1 MTFDAIRS
9 NSDSSALPTLSTLP
23 FRVSV
28 LDKSPV
34 APGETATDALARTV
48 SLARFADAAGY
59 HRYWLA
65 EHHNTATLA
74 CPSPEILIAHVLAHT
89 HRIRVGSGGVMLQH
103 YSPYKIAENFNLLA
117 SLAPGRVDLGI
128 GKAPGGLPLSTRALQ
143 AGYDPS
149 RRASFAD
156 LAAELNR
163 HLRHDGTRAE
173 ASDTSDAPA
182 ASDASGDDI
191 AALHAT
197 PLPPVPA
204 QPFLLGA
211 SADSATLAAHL
222 GWAFVYASHLN
233 ASATDLERAFDAY
246 RNASGGRTP
255 LLAVSAIVADTRE
268 AAARLASGHQGFRV
282 QVGDTPAVNV
292 GSLEQAH
299 AYIRQAG
306 NGPHR
311 IEPRETRIVH
321 GTRDDVLRELDALHR
336 RHGIA
341 EFVVDTPLADAAP
354 RIASLRLL
362 AGARAADHDDAPS
375 RHEPDARPAGA
386 RTLAREPDFEGTAR

>member
-1 MTFDAIRS
+1 MTFDANLS
-9 NSDSSALPTLSTLP
+9 NSALPALP
-23 FRVSV
+23 FRLSV

-34 APGETATDALARTV
+34 APGETAADALARSV

-65 EHHNTATLA
+65 EHHNTAALA
-74 CPSPEILIAHVLAHT
+74 CPSPEILIAHVLAQT
-89 HRIRVGSGGVMLQH
+89 RRIRVGSGGVMLQH

-143 AGYDPS
+143 AAYDPA
-149 RRASFAD
+149 RRASFAE
-156 LAAELNR
+156 LADELNR
-163 HLRHDGTRAE
+163 HLQRAGTQP
-173 ASDTSDAPA
+173 DAP
-182 ASDASGDDI
+182 DDDD

-197 PLPPVPA
+197 PLPSVPA

-211 SADSATLAAHL
+211 SAESAALAARL

-233 ASATDLERAFDAY
+233 ASTADLERAFDAY

-255 LLAVSAIVADTRE
+255 LLAVSAIVAATRD
-268 AAARLASGHQGFRV
+268 AAAQLASGHQGFRV
-282 QVGDTPAVNV
+282 QAGDTPAVNV

-306 NGPHR
+306 GGPHR
-311 IEPRETRIVH
+311 IDPRETRIVH
-321 GTRDDVLRELDALHR
+321 GTRNDVLRELDALHR
-336 RHGIA
+336 RYGIA

-362 AGARAADHDDAPS
+362 AGAPADDRDDVSS
-375 RHEPDARPAGA
+375 RDKPGAQESGA
-386 RTLAREPDFEGTAR
+386 RTAARQLDFEGAAR

>member
-1 MTFDAIRS
+1 MTFDALRS
-9 NSDSSALPTLSTLP
+9 HFDLSALSALP
-23 FRVSV
+23 FRLSV

-34 APGETATDALARTV
+34 APGETAADALARSV
-48 SLARFADAAGY
+48 SLARFADTAGY

-65 EHHNTATLA
+65 EHHNTAALA

-89 HRIRVGSGGVMLQH
+89 RRIRVGSGGVMLQH

-143 AGYDPS
+143 AGYDPE

-156 LAAELNR
+156 LADELNR
-163 HLRHDGTRAE
+163 HLE
-173 ASDTSDAPA
+173 
-182 ASDASGDDI
+182 GDDATAD
-191 AALHAT
+191 AAGQDGGATLHAT
-197 PLPPVPA
+197 PRPPEPA

-211 SADSATLAAHL
+211 SAESATLAARL

-233 ASATDLERAFDAY
+233 ASATDLERTFDTY
-246 RNASGGRTP
+246 RQASGGRTP
-255 LLAVSAIVADTRE
+255 LLAVSAIVADTRDT
-268 AAARLASGHQGFRV
+268 AAQLASGHQGFRV

-306 NGPHR
+306 GGPHR

-336 RHGIA
+336 RHGIT
-341 EFVVDTPLADAAP
+341 EFVVDTPIADAAP

-362 AGARAADHDDAPS
+362 AGVPADDDHDTAAARDTLGGSNARAPHACTATHQ
-375 RHEPDARPAGA
+375 
-386 RTLAREPDFEGTAR
+386 PDFEGTAP

>member
-1 MTFDAIRS
+1 M
-9 NSDSSALPTLSTLP
+9 P
-23 FRVSV
+23 FRLSV

-34 APGETATDALARTV
+34 APGETAADALARSV

-65 EHHNTATLA
+65 EHHNTAALA
-74 CPSPEILIAHVLAHT
+74 CPSPEILIAHVLAQT
-89 HRIRVGSGGVMLQH
+89 RRIRVGSGGVMLQH

-143 AGYDPS
+143 DGYDPA
-149 RRASFAD
+149 RRAPFAD
-156 LAAELNR
+156 LAHALNR
-163 HLRHDGTRAE
+163 HLH
-173 ASDTSDAPA
+173 
-182 ASDASGDDI
+182 GDDATTDATGED
-191 AALHAT
+191 AATLHAT
-197 PLPPVPA
+197 PRPPTPA

-211 SADSATLAAHL
+211 SAESATLAARL

-233 ASATDLERAFDAY
+233 ASATDLARTFDTY
-246 RNASGGRTP
+246 REASGGRTP
-255 LLAVSAIVADTRE
+255 LLAVSAIVAGTRD
-268 AAARLASGHQGFRV
+268 AAARLGSGHQGFRV

-292 GSLEQAH
+292 GSVEQAH

-306 NGPHR
+306 GGPHR
-311 IEPRETRIVH
+311 IDPRETRIVH
-321 GTRDDVLRELDALHR
+321 GTRDDVLREFDALHR

-362 AGARAADHDDAPS
+362 AGAPADDHDAAT
-375 RHEPDARPAGA
+375 ARDGWNA
-386 RTLAREPDFEGTAR
+386 RTTTHQPHFEGTAP

>member
-9 NSDSSALPTLSTLP
+9 DSDLSALSALP

-34 APGETATDALARTV
+34 APGETAADALARSV

-65 EHHNTATLA
+65 EHHNTAALA

-89 HRIRVGSGGVMLQH
+89 RRIRVGSGGVMLQH

-143 AGYDPS
+143 AGYDPA

-156 LAAELNR
+156 LADELNR
-163 HLRHDGTRAE
+163 HLQNTATAADATGQDG
-173 ASDTSDAPA
+173 
-182 ASDASGDDI
+182 

-197 PLPPVPA
+197 PRPPEPA

-211 SADSATLAAHL
+211 SAESAALAARL

-233 ASATDLERAFDAY
+233 ASTADLERAFDAY
-246 RNASGGRTP
+246 RGASGSRTP
-255 LLAVSAIVADTRE
+255 LLALSAIVAETRD
-268 AAARLASGHQGFRV
+268 AATQLASGHQGFRV

-306 NGPHR
+306 GGPHR
-311 IEPRETRIVH
+311 IDPRETRIVH
-321 GTRDDVLRELDALHR
+321 GTRDDVLHELHALHR

-362 AGARAADHDDAPS
+362 AGASADEHGAASS
-375 RHEPDARPAGA
+375 RYQPDARGS
-386 RTLAREPDFEGTAR
+386 RERAATRQPDFEGTAR

>member
-1 MTFDAIRS
+1 MTFDALRS
-9 NSDSSALPTLSTLP
+9 HFDLSALSALP
-23 FRVSV
+23 FRLSV

-34 APGETATDALARTV
+34 APGETAADALARSV
-48 SLARFADAAGY
+48 SLARFADTAGY

-65 EHHNTATLA
+65 EHHNTAALA

-89 HRIRVGSGGVMLQH
+89 RRIRVGSGGVMLQH

-143 AGYDPS
+143 AGYDPA

-156 LAAELNR
+156 LADELNR
-163 HLRHDGTRAE
+163 HLE
-173 ASDTSDAPA
+173 
-182 ASDASGDDI
+182 GDDATAD
-191 AALHAT
+191 AAGQDAATLHAT
-197 PLPPVPA
+197 PRPPVPA

-211 SADSATLAAHL
+211 SAESATLAARL

-233 ASATDLERAFDAY
+233 ASATDLERTFDTY
-246 RNASGGRTP
+246 REASGGRTP
-255 LLAVSAIVADTRE
+255 LLAVSAIVADTRDT
-268 AAARLASGHQGFRV
+268 AAQLASGHQGFRV

-306 NGPHR
+306 GGPHR

-341 EFVVDTPLADAAP
+341 EFVVDTPVADAAP

-362 AGARAADHDDAPS
+362 AGVRADDRDTAAARDEAN
-375 RHEPDARPAGA
+375 ARPNA
-386 RTLAREPDFEGTAR
+386 RQPDFEGTAP

>member
-1 MTFDAIRS
+1 MTFDANR
-9 NSDSSALPTLSTLP
+9 SDSVLSALP
-23 FRVSV
+23 FRLSV

-34 APGETATDALARTV
+34 APGETAADALARSV

-65 EHHNTATLA
+65 EHHNTAALA

-89 HRIRVGSGGVMLQH
+89 QRIRVGSGGVMLQH

-117 SLAPGRVDLGI
+117 SLAPGRVDLGV

-143 AGYDPS
+143 AGYDPA

-156 LAAELNR
+156 LADELNR
-163 HLRHDGTRAE
+163 HLQGAATA
-173 ASDTSDAPA
+173 ADAIGQ
-182 ASDASGDDI
+182 DA

-211 SADSATLAAHL
+211 SAESAALAARL

-246 RNASGGRTP
+246 SRASGGGTP
-255 LLAVSAIVADTRE
+255 LLAVSAIVADTRD
-268 AAARLASGHQGFRV
+268 AAAQLASGHQGFRV

-306 NGPHR
+306 GGPHR

-321 GTRDDVLRELDALHR
+321 GTRDDVLHELHVLHR

-362 AGARAADHDDAPS
+362 AGVRADDHDAAPS
-375 RHEPDARPAGA
+375 RDRPDARRSSA
-386 RTLAREPDFEGTAR
+386 RTVARHPDFEGAAR

>member
-1 MTFDAIRS
+1 MTFDALRS
-9 NSDSSALPTLSTLP
+9 DFDFSALSAWP
-23 FRVSV
+23 FRLSV
-28 LDKSPV
+28 LDKSPI
-34 APGETATDALARTV
+34 APGETAADALARSV

-65 EHHNTATLA
+65 EHHNTAALA
-74 CPSPEILIAHVLAHT
+74 CPSPEILIAHVLAQT
-89 HRIRVGSGGVMLQH
+89 RRIRVGSGGVMLQH
-103 YSPYKIAENFNLLA
+103 YSPYKVVENFNLLA

-143 AGYDPS
+143 AGYDPA

-156 LAAELNR
+156 LADELNR
-163 HLRHDGTRAE
+163 YLNGE
-173 ASDTSDAPA
+173 DATADA
-182 ASDASGDDI
+182 AGQDA
-191 AALHAT
+191 ATLHAT
-197 PLPPVPA
+197 PHPPVPA

-211 SADSATLAAHL
+211 SAESAMLAARL

-233 ASATDLERAFDAY
+233 ASATDLERTFDAY
-246 RNASGGRTP
+246 REASDGRTP
-255 LLAVSAIVADTRE
+255 LLAVSAIVADSRD

-306 NGPHR
+306 GGPHR
-311 IEPRETRIVH
+311 IDPRETRIVH
-321 GTRDDVLRELDALHR
+321 GTRDDVLREFDTLHR
-336 RHGIA
+336 RYGIA
-341 EFVVDTPLADAAP
+341 EFVVDTPLADAVP

-362 AGARAADHDDAPS
+362 AGAAADDDHDTMVARDEANANARDAS
-375 RHEPDARPAGA
+375 V
-386 RTLAREPDFEGTAR
+386 RTATRQPHFEGTAP

>member
-1 MTFDAIRS
+1 MTFDALRS
-9 NSDSSALPTLSTLP
+9 HFDLSALSALP
-23 FRVSV
+23 FRLSV
-28 LDKSPV
+28 LDKSPL
-34 APGETATDALARTV
+34 APGEAAADALARSV

-65 EHHNTATLA
+65 EHHNTAALA

-89 HRIRVGSGGVMLQH
+89 QRIRVGSGGVMLQH

-143 AGYDPS
+143 AGYDPA

-156 LAAELNR
+156 LADELNR
-163 HLRHDGTRAE
+163 HLEDE
-173 ASDTSDAPA
+173 DATADATGQDA
-182 ASDASGDDI
+182 AT
-191 AALHAT
+191 LHAT
-197 PLPPVPA
+197 PRPPVPA

-211 SADSATLAAHL
+211 SAESATLAARL

-233 ASATDLERAFDAY
+233 ASATDLERTFDTY
-246 RNASGGRTP
+246 RQASGGRTP
-255 LLAVSAIVADTRE
+255 LLAVSAIVADTRD
-268 AAARLASGHQGFRV
+268 AAAQLASGHQGFRV
-282 QVGDTPAVNV
+282 QVGDTAAVNV

-306 NGPHR
+306 GGPHR

-362 AGARAADHDDAPS
+362 AGVRADDRDTAAARDEAN
-375 RHEPDARPAGA
+375 ARPNA
-386 RTLAREPDFEGTAR
+386 RQPDFEGTAP

>member
-9 NSDSSALPTLSTLP
+9 NSDLSAPSALSALP

-34 APGETATDALARTV
+34 APGETAADALARSV
-48 SLARFADAAGY
+48 SLARFADTAGY

-65 EHHNTATLA
+65 EHHDTAALA

-89 HRIRVGSGGVMLQH
+89 RRIRVGSGGVMLQH

-143 AGYDPS
+143 AGYDPA

-156 LAAELNR
+156 LADALNR
-163 HLRHDGTRAE
+163 HLRHDGTQH
-173 ASDTSDAPA
+173 D
-182 ASDASGDDI
+182 ASDASDADSTTP
-191 AALHAT
+191 HAT

-204 QPFLLGA
+204 RPFLLGA
-211 SADSATLAAHL
+211 SVQSAELAARL

-233 ASATDLERAFDAY
+233 ASATDLERTFDAY
-246 RNASGGRTP
+246 RSASGGRTP
-255 LLAVSAIVADTRE
+255 LLAVSAIVAATRD
-268 AAARLASGHQGFRV
+268 AATQLAHGHQGFRV
-282 QVGDTPAVNV
+282 QVGNTPAVNV

-306 NGPHR
+306 GGPHR
-311 IEPRETRIVH
+311 IDPRETRIVH
-321 GTRDDVLRELDALHR
+321 GTRDDVLHELDALHR
-336 RHGIA
+336 RHGVA
-341 EFVVDTPLADAAP
+341 EFIVDTPLADAAP

-362 AGARAADHDDAPS
+362 AGASADERGAASA
-375 RHEPDARPAGA
+375 RHQPDARESRE
-386 RTLAREPDFEGTAR
+386 RTTAPQPDFEGTAR

>member
-1 MTFDAIRS
+1 MTFDALRS
-9 NSDSSALPTLSTLP
+9 HFDLSALSALP
-23 FRVSV
+23 FRLSV

-34 APGETATDALARTV
+34 APGETAANALARSV

-65 EHHNTATLA
+65 EHHNTAALA
-74 CPSPEILIAHVLAHT
+74 CPSPEILIAHVLAQT
-89 HRIRVGSGGVMLQH
+89 RRIRVGSGGVMLQH

-117 SLAPGRVDLGI
+117 ALAPGRVDLGV

-143 AGYDPS
+143 AGYDPA

-156 LAAELNR
+156 LAEELNR
-163 HLRHDGTRAE
+163 HLEGDDATADGTGQDGAM
-173 ASDTSDAPA
+173 
-182 ASDASGDDI
+182 
-191 AALHAT
+191 LHAT
-197 PLPPVPA
+197 PRPPEPA

-211 SADSATLAAHL
+211 SAESATLAARL

-233 ASATDLERAFDAY
+233 ASATDLERTFDIY
-246 RNASGGRTP
+246 REASGGRTP
-255 LLAVSAIVADTRE
+255 LLAVSAIVADTRD
-268 AAARLASGHQGFRV
+268 AAAQLASGHQGFRV

-306 NGPHR
+306 GGPHR
-311 IEPRETRIVH
+311 IDPRETRIVH
-321 GTRDDVLRELDALHR
+321 DTRDDVLRELDALHR

-341 EFVVDTPLADAAP
+341 EFVVDTPLADAVP

-362 AGARAADHDDAPS
+362 AGARADDHDTAA
-375 RHEPDARPAGA
+375 ARDGSNANARDAGA
-386 RTLAREPDFEGTAR
+386 RTIARQPDFEGTAP

>member
-9 NSDSSALPTLSTLP
+9 DSDSSASTALP
-23 FRVSV
+23 FRLSV

-34 APGETATDALARTV
+34 APGETAADALARSV

-65 EHHNTATLA
+65 EHHNTAALA

-89 HRIRVGSGGVMLQH
+89 RRIRVGSGGVMLQH

-143 AGYDPS
+143 AGYDPA
-149 RRASFAD
+149 RRASFAN
-156 LAAELNR
+156 LADELNR
-163 HLRHDGTRAE
+163 HLQGAATA
-173 ASDTSDAPA
+173 ADTTGQDDAT
-182 ASDASGDDI
+182 
-191 AALHAT
+191 LHAT
-197 PLPPVPA
+197 PRPPEPA

-211 SADSATLAAHL
+211 SAESAALAARL

-233 ASATDLERAFDAY
+233 ASPTDLERAFDAY
-246 RNASGGRTP
+246 RSASGGRTP
-255 LLAVSAIVADTRE
+255 LLAVSAIVAATRD
-268 AAARLASGHQGFRV
+268 AAAQLASGHQSFRV

-292 GSLEQAH
+292 GSLDQAH

-306 NGPHR
+306 GGPHR
-311 IEPRETRIVH
+311 IDPRETRIVH
-321 GTRDDVLRELDALHR
+321 GTRDDVLHELHALHR
-336 RHGIA
+336 RHGID
-341 EFVVDTPLADAAP
+341 EFVIDTPLADAAP

-362 AGARAADHDDAPS
+362 AGASADEHGAASA
-375 RHEPDARPAGA
+375 RYRPDARES
-386 RTLAREPDFEGTAR
+386 RERAATPQPDFEGTAR

>member
-9 NSDSSALPTLSTLP
+9 DSDSSVSTALP
-23 FRVSV
+23 FRLSV

-34 APGETATDALARTV
+34 APGETAADALARSV

-65 EHHNTATLA
+65 EHHNTAALA

-89 HRIRVGSGGVMLQH
+89 RRIRVGSGGVMLQH

-143 AGYDPS
+143 AGYDPA

-156 LAAELNR
+156 LADELNR
-163 HLRHDGTRAE
+163 HLQGPATA
-173 ASDTSDAPA
+173 ADTTGQDDATP
-182 ASDASGDDI
+182 
-191 AALHAT
+191 HAT
-197 PLPPVPA
+197 PRPPEPA

-211 SADSATLAAHL
+211 SAESAALAARL

-233 ASATDLERAFDAY
+233 ASPTDLERAFDAY
-246 RNASGGRTP
+246 RSASGGRTP
-255 LLAVSAIVADTRE
+255 LLAISAIVAATRD
-268 AAARLASGHQGFRV
+268 AAAQLASGHQGFRV

-292 GSLEQAH
+292 GSLDQAH

-306 NGPHR
+306 GGPHR
-311 IEPRETRIVH
+311 IDPRETRIVH
-321 GTRDDVLRELDALHR
+321 GTRDEVLHELHALHR
-336 RHGIA
+336 RHGID
-341 EFVVDTPLADAAP
+341 EFVIDTPLADAAP

-362 AGARAADHDDAPS
+362 AGVSAD
-375 RHEPDARPAGA
+375 EPDARES
-386 RTLAREPDFEGTAR
+386 RERAATPQPDFEGTAR

>member
-9 NSDSSALPTLSTLP
+9 DSDSSVSTALP
-23 FRVSV
+23 FRLSV

-34 APGETATDALARTV
+34 APGEAAADALARSV

-65 EHHNTATLA
+65 EHHNTAALA

-89 HRIRVGSGGVMLQH
+89 RRIRVGSGGVMLQH

-143 AGYDPS
+143 AGYDPA

-156 LAAELNR
+156 LADELNR
-163 HLRHDGTRAE
+163 HLQGPATA
-173 ASDTSDAPA
+173 ADTTGQDDATP
-182 ASDASGDDI
+182 
-191 AALHAT
+191 HAT
-197 PLPPVPA
+197 PRPPEPA

-211 SADSATLAAHL
+211 SAESAALAARL

-233 ASATDLERAFDAY
+233 ASPTDLERAFDAY
-246 RNASGGRTP
+246 RSASGGRTP
-255 LLAVSAIVADTRE
+255 LLAISAIVAATRD
-268 AAARLASGHQGFRV
+268 AAAQLASGHQGFRV

-292 GSLEQAH
+292 GSLDQAH

-306 NGPHR
+306 GGPHR
-311 IEPRETRIVH
+311 IDPRETRIVH
-321 GTRDDVLRELDALHR
+321 GTRDEVLHELHALHR
-336 RHGIA
+336 RHGID
-341 EFVVDTPLADAAP
+341 EFVIDTPLADAAP

-362 AGARAADHDDAPS
+362 AGVSAD
-375 RHEPDARPAGA
+375 EPDARESHERAATPQ
-386 RTLAREPDFEGTAR
+386 PDFEGTAR

>member
-9 NSDSSALPTLSTLP
+9 HSDLSALP

-34 APGETATDALARTV
+34 APGETPADALARSV

-59 HRYWLA
+59 RRYWLA
-65 EHHNTATLA
+65 EHHNSAALA

-89 HRIRVGSGGVMLQH
+89 RRIRVGSGGVMLQH

-117 SLAPGRVDLGI
+117 SLAPGRVDLGV

-143 AGYDPS
+143 AGYDPA

-156 LAAELNR
+156 LADELNR
-163 HLRHDGTRAE
+163 HLQ
-173 ASDTSDAPA
+173 DAA
-182 ASDASGDDI
+182 TADVATGQDD

-197 PLPPVPA
+197 PRPPEPA

-211 SADSATLAAHL
+211 SAESAALAAKL

-233 ASATDLERAFDAY
+233 ASPADLERTFDAY

-255 LLAVSAIVADTRE
+255 LLAVSAIVAATRD
-268 AAARLASGHQGFRV
+268 AATQLASGHQGFRV

-306 NGPHR
+306 GGPHR
-311 IEPRETRIVH
+311 ITPRETRIVH
-321 GTRDDVLRELDALHR
+321 GTRDDVLHELHALHR
-336 RHGIA
+336 RHGID
-341 EFVVDTPLADAAP
+341 EFIIDTPLADAAR

-362 AGARAADHDDAPS
+362 AGAAADEHDTASS
-375 RHEPDARPAGA
+375 RQ
-386 RTLAREPDFEGTAR
+386 PDFEGTAR

>member
-1 MTFDAIRS
+1 MTFDALRS
-9 NSDSSALPTLSTLP
+9 HFDLSALSALP
-23 FRVSV
+23 FRLSV

-34 APGETATDALARTV
+34 APGETAADALARTV

-65 EHHNTATLA
+65 EHHNTAALA
-74 CPSPEILIAHVLAHT
+74 CPSPEILIAHVLAQT
-89 HRIRVGSGGVMLQH
+89 RRIRVGSGGVMLQH

-143 AGYDPS
+143 AGYDPA

-156 LAAELNR
+156 LAEELNR
-163 HLRHDGTRAE
+163 HLE
-173 ASDTSDAPA
+173 
-182 ASDASGDDI
+182 GDD
-191 AALHAT
+191 ATADATDQDGATLHAT
-197 PLPPVPA
+197 PRPPEPA

-211 SADSATLAAHL
+211 SAESATLAARL

-233 ASATDLERAFDAY
+233 ASATDLERTFDTY
-246 RNASGGRTP
+246 RDASGGRTP
-255 LLAVSAIVADTRE
+255 LLAVSAIVAGTRD
-268 AAARLASGHQGFRV
+268 AAAQLASGHQGFRV

-306 NGPHR
+306 GGPHR
-311 IEPRETRIVH
+311 IDPRETRIVH
-321 GTRDDVLRELDALHR
+321 GTRDDVLHELDALHR

-341 EFVVDTPLADAAP
+341 EFVVDTPVADAAP

-362 AGARAADHDDAPS
+362 AGAHADDDDTAAG
-375 RHEPDARPAGA
+375 ARDEANANARDAGA
-386 RTLAREPDFEGTAR
+386 RTIARQPDFEGTAP

>member
-1 MTFDAIRS
+1 MTFDATRS
-9 NSDSSALPTLSTLP
+9 ASALSALP
-23 FRVSV
+23 FRLSV

-34 APGETATDALARTV
+34 SPGETATDALARSV

-65 EHHNTATLA
+65 EHHNTAALA

-89 HRIRVGSGGVMLQH
+89 RRIRVGSGGVMLQH

-143 AGYDPS
+143 AGYDPAH
-149 RRASFAD
+149 RPSFAD
-156 LAAELNR
+156 LADELNR
-163 HLRHDGTRAE
+163 HLQHTGIPHD
-173 ASDTSDAPA
+173 ASDDT
-182 ASDASGDDI
+182 

-197 PLPPVPA
+197 PHPPVPA

-211 SADSATLAAHL
+211 SAESATLAATL

-233 ASATDLERAFDAY
+233 ASATDLEHAFDTY
-246 RNASGGRTP
+246 RRASGGRTP
-255 LLAVSAIVADTRE
+255 LLAVSAIVASTRD
-268 AAARLASGHQGFRV
+268 AAAQLASGHQGFRV

-311 IEPRETRIVH
+311 IDPRETRIVH
-321 GTRDDVLRELDALHR
+321 GTRDDVLRELDTLHR
-336 RHGIA
+336 RHGID
-341 EFVVDTPLADAAP
+341 EFIIDTPLADAAT

-362 AGARAADHDDAPS
+362 AGASPLN
-375 RHEPDARPAGA
+375 EPDSPDSSP
-386 RTLAREPDFEGTAR
+386 RTAAYQPDFEGAAP

>member
-1 MTFDAIRS
+1 MTFDALRS
-9 NSDSSALPTLSTLP
+9 NFDFSALSALP
-23 FRVSV
+23 FRLSV

-34 APGETATDALARTV
+34 APGETAADALARSV
-48 SLARFADAAGY
+48 SLARFADTAGY

-65 EHHNTATLA
+65 EHHNTAALA

-89 HRIRVGSGGVMLQH
+89 RRIRVGSGGVMLQH

-143 AGYDPS
+143 AGYDPA

-156 LAAELNR
+156 LADELNR
-163 HLRHDGTRAE
+163 HLEGE
-173 ASDTSDAPA
+173 DATADATGQDA
-182 ASDASGDDI
+182 AT
-191 AALHAT
+191 LHAT
-197 PLPPVPA
+197 PRPPVPA

-211 SADSATLAAHL
+211 SAESATLAARL

-233 ASATDLERAFDAY
+233 ASATDLERTFDTY
-246 RNASGGRTP
+246 RQASGGRTP
-255 LLAVSAIVADTRE
+255 LLAVSAIVAATRD
-268 AAARLASGHQGFRV
+268 AAAQLASGHQGFRV
-282 QVGDTPAVNV
+282 QVGDTAAVNV

-306 NGPHR
+306 GGPHR
-311 IEPRETRIVH
+311 IDPRETRIVH

-341 EFVVDTPLADAAP
+341 EFVVDTPGVDAVS

-362 AGARAADHDDAPS
+362 AGVPADDNHDTAAARDTHGGSNTRDP
-375 RHEPDARPAGA
+375 HA
-386 RTLAREPDFEGTAR
+386 RTATHQPDFEGTAP

>member
-1 MTFDAIRS
+1 MTFDAIP
-9 NSDSSALPTLSTLP
+9 SDSALSALP
-23 FRVSV
+23 FRLSV

-34 APGETATDALARTV
+34 APGESAADALARSV

-65 EHHNTATLA
+65 EHHNTAALA

-89 HRIRVGSGGVMLQH
+89 QRIRVGSGGVMLQH

-143 AGYDPS
+143 DGYDPA

-156 LAAELNR
+156 LADTLNR
-163 HLRHDGTRAE
+163 HLQGAAATG
-173 ASDTSDAPA
+173 DAA
-182 ASDASGDDI
+182 GQDAG
-191 AALHAT
+191 ALHAT
-197 PLPPVPA
+197 PHPPVPA
-204 QPFLLGA
+204 QAFLLGA
-211 SADSATLAAHL
+211 SAESAALAARL

-233 ASATDLERAFDAY
+233 ASVADLEHAFDAY
-246 RNASGGRTP
+246 RRASGNRTP
-255 LLAVSAIVADTRE
+255 LLAVSVIVAATRD

-306 NGPHR
+306 GGPHR
-311 IEPRETRIVH
+311 IDPRETRIVH

-341 EFVVDTPLADAAP
+341 EFVVDTPVADAAP
-354 RIASLRLL
+354 RIASLQLL
-362 AGARAADHDDAPS
+362 AGARADDHDAAAS
-375 RHEPDARPAGA
+375 RGRPDARNENP
-386 RTLAREPDFEGTAR
+386 RPVTRQPDFESSAR

>member
-1 MTFDAIRS
+1 MTFDATR
-9 NSDSSALPTLSTLP
+9 SDSASALSALP
-23 FRVSV
+23 FRLSV

-34 APGETATDALARTV
+34 SPGETAADALARSV
-48 SLARFADAAGY
+48 SLAHFADAAGY

-65 EHHNTATLA
+65 EHHNTAALA

-89 HRIRVGSGGVMLQH
+89 RRIRVGSGGVMLQH

-143 AGYDPS
+143 AGYDPA
-149 RRASFAD
+149 RRPSFAD
-156 LAAELNR
+156 LADELNR
-163 HLRHDGTRAE
+163 HLQHTGIPHD
-173 ASDTSDAPA
+173 ASDDA
-182 ASDASGDDI
+182 AS
-191 AALHAT
+191 LHAT
-197 PLPPVPA
+197 PRPPVPA

-211 SADSATLAAHL
+211 SAESATLAATL

-233 ASATDLERAFDAY
+233 ASATDLERAFDTY
-246 RNASGGRTP
+246 RRASGGRTP
-255 LLAVSAIVADTRE
+255 LLAVSAIVAPTRD
-268 AAARLASGHQGFRV
+268 AAAQLASGHQGFRV

-321 GTRDDVLRELDALHR
+321 GTRDDVLRELDTLHR
-336 RHGIA
+336 RHGID

-362 AGARAADHDDAPS
+362 AGAAVLNAPDS
-375 RHEPDARPAGA
+375 PDSSA
-386 RTLAREPDFEGTAR
+386 RTAAYQPDFEGAAP

>member
-1 MTFDAIRS
+1 M
-9 NSDSSALPTLSTLP
+9 P
-23 FRVSV
+23 FRLSV

-34 APGETATDALARTV
+34 APGETAADALARSV

-65 EHHNTATLA
+65 EHHNTAALA

-89 HRIRVGSGGVMLQH
+89 RRIRVGSGGVMLQH

-143 AGYDPS
+143 AGYDPA

-156 LAAELNR
+156 LADELNR
-163 HLRHDGTRAE
+163 HLQGPATA
-173 ASDTSDAPA
+173 ADTTGQDDATP
-182 ASDASGDDI
+182 
-191 AALHAT
+191 HAT
-197 PLPPVPA
+197 PRPPEPA

-211 SADSATLAAHL
+211 SAESAALAARL

-233 ASATDLERAFDAY
+233 ASPTDLERAFDAY
-246 RNASGGRTP
+246 RSASGGRTP
-255 LLAVSAIVADTRE
+255 LLAISAIVAATRD
-268 AAARLASGHQGFRV
+268 AAAQLASGHQGFRV

-292 GSLEQAH
+292 GSLDQAH

-306 NGPHR
+306 GGPHR
-311 IEPRETRIVH
+311 IDPRETRIVH
-321 GTRDDVLRELDALHR
+321 GTRDDVLHELHALHR
-336 RHGIA
+336 RHGID
-341 EFVVDTPLADAAP
+341 EFVIDTPLADAAP

-362 AGARAADHDDAPS
+362 AGASADEHGAASS
-375 RHEPDARPAGA
+375 RYRPDARES
-386 RTLAREPDFEGTAR
+386 RERAATQQPDFEGTAR

>member
-9 NSDSSALPTLSTLP
+9 DSDSSVSTALP
-23 FRVSV
+23 FRLSV

-34 APGETATDALARTV
+34 APGETAADALARSV

-65 EHHNTATLA
+65 EHHNTAALA

-89 HRIRVGSGGVMLQH
+89 RRIRVGSGGVMLQH

-143 AGYDPS
+143 AGYDPA

-156 LAAELNR
+156 LADELNR
-163 HLRHDGTRAE
+163 HLQGPATA
-173 ASDTSDAPA
+173 ADTTGQDDATP
-182 ASDASGDDI
+182 
-191 AALHAT
+191 HAT
-197 PLPPVPA
+197 PRPPEPA

-211 SADSATLAAHL
+211 SAESAALAARL

-233 ASATDLERAFDAY
+233 ASPTDLERAFDAY
-246 RNASGGRTP
+246 RSASGGRTP
-255 LLAVSAIVADTRE
+255 LLAISAIVAATRD
-268 AAARLASGHQGFRV
+268 AAAQLASGHQGFRV

-292 GSLEQAH
+292 GSLDQAH

-306 NGPHR
+306 VGPHR
-311 IEPRETRIVH
+311 IDPRETRIVH
-321 GTRDDVLRELDALHR
+321 GTRDDVLHELHALHR
-336 RHGIA
+336 RHGID
-341 EFVVDTPLADAAP
+341 EFVIDTPLADAAP

-362 AGARAADHDDAPS
+362 AGVSAD
-375 RHEPDARPAGA
+375 EPDARES
-386 RTLAREPDFEGTAR
+386 RERAATPQPDFEGTAR